1 MICKLCGEDK
11 LSKEFP
17 HEHLTEECIEHPIL
31 HCLKVSIDTKHDPNC
46 YTGCNQK
53 NGNRTL
59 ECSSAFII

>member
-46 YTGCNQK
+46 YIVEQLAG
-53 NGNRTL
+53 
-59 ECSSAFII
+59 